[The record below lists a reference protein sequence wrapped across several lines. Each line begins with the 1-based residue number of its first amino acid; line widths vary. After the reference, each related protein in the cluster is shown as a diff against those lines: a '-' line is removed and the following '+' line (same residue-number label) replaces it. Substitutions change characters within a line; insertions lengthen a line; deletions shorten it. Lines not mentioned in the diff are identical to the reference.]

1 MDNYPLSFFAVLLRK
16 SNMLALGWEHFTA
29 LKYKFLSNF
38 QKALIIT
45 NSTGQLIFLSSKL
58 SLPRAKSRVEAI

>member
-1 MDNYPLSFFAVLLRK
+1 
-16 SNMLALGWEHFTA
+16 MLALGWEYFTA

-58 SLPRAKSRVEAI
+58 SLPRAKSRVKAI